1 MENTQLQEKPQ
12 DEQLKLNIE
21 VEEDEKDEGVEVKT
35 EEASEEPKE
44 ENSKKDQELNEY
56 SGDVKKRIDTLTW
69 KMREAERREKAA
81 LDFATKVKKENDEL
95 SSKMSTT
102 EKSLNEQY
110 SGKIE
115 SQLNEAKRAY
125 KLAYAEGDTDAMA
138 DASALIAKLSVEEEN
153 VKKKKAEIT
162 QEKEANV
169 EVKPKTVEE
178 EIAQTQPQQ
187 QYYDEKA
194 LLWASKNKWFGK
206 NKAMTLTIY
215 DIHRTMTEE
224 EGYDAT
230 SDEYYEEVDR
240 RIREEFPQR
249 FTAEGEYQEPEPK
262 KGSAS
267 GTTRKNVQTVAPAN
281 RNVKNGRNTIRL
293 TKSQVAIAKKL
304 GVPLEEYAKHVK
316 EPV

>member
-153 VKKKKAEIT
+153 AKKEKAKLDSVKE
-162 QEKEANV
+162 V
-169 EVKPKTVEE
+169 EVED
-178 EIAQTQPQQ
+178 PQKAVNKAV
-187 QYYDEKA
+187 EKA
-194 LLWASKNKWFGK
+194 PPPDAKSIEWASKNPWFGK
-206 NKAMTLTIY
+206 KKGMTFTAY
-215 DIHRTMTEE
+215 EIHRTLTEE

-230 SDEYYEEVDR
+230 SDEYYAEIDR
-240 RIREEFPQR
+240 RMREEFPASM
-249 FTAEGEYQEPEPK
+249 FEE
-262 KGSAS
+262 SNS
-267 GTTRKNVQTVAPAN
+267 GTTRPNAQTVAPAT
-281 RNVKNGRNTIRL
+281 RNKKSGRNTVRL

-316 EPV
+316 EPN

>member
-1 MENTQLQEKPQ
+1 MNEENKVELDTDDVQEENVSVQEQPKDEKP
-12 DEQLKLNIE
+12 EQ
-21 VEEDEKDEGVEVKT
+21 VEVDLGYKDPVKQETKAKIVTT
-35 EEASEEPKE
+35 EETPEPQTE
-44 ENSKKDQELNEY
+44 DNLPEHTQNVQ
-56 SGDVKKRIDTLTW
+56 KRIDQLTR

-125 KLAYAEGDTDAMA
+125 KLAYDEGNTDAMA

-153 VKKKKAEIT
+153 AKKEKAKLESVKE
-162 QEKEANV
+162 V
-169 EVKPKTVEE
+169 EVED
-178 EIAQTQPQQ
+178 PQKAVNKAV
-187 QYYDEKA
+187 EKA
-194 LLWASKNKWFGK
+194 PVPDAKSVEWASRNPWFGK
-206 NKAMTLTIY
+206 KKGMTFTAY
-215 DIHRTMTEE
+215 EFHRTLTEE

-230 SDEYYEEVDR
+230 SDEYYAEIDR
-240 RIREEFPQR
+240 RMREEFPASM
-249 FTAEGEYQEPEPK
+249 FEE
-262 KGSAS
+262 SNS
-267 GTTRKNVQTVAPAN
+267 GTTRPNAQTVAPAT
-281 RNVKNGRNTIRL
+281 RNKKSGRNTVRL

-316 EPV
+316 EPN